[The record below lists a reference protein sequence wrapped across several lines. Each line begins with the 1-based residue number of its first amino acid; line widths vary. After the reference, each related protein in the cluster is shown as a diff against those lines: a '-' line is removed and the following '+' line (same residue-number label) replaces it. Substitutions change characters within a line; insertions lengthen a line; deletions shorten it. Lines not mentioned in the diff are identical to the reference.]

1 MLGPENVKQAILL
14 IDHGSRRDAAN
25 EQLRALA
32 EHLEHT
38 LRQGDDAAIVE
49 YAHMELCEPDIAA
62 GFARCVARG
71 ATSVIA
77 VPCMLS
83 RGRHVT
89 EDIPRLLRE
98 AAAASPEIELGFA
111 APLAEQPSFL
121 DVLREAA
128 ARAVV
133 LPR

>member
-1 MLGPENVKQAILL
+1 VKAILL
-14 IDHGSRRDAAN
+14 IDHGSRRAAAN

-32 EHLEHT
+32 ERLERS
-38 LRQGDDAAIVE
+38 LRQRDDDAIVE
-49 YAHMELCEPDIAA
+49 HAHMELSAPDVAA

-89 EDIPRLLRE
+89 EDLPRLVRE
-98 AAAASPEIELGFA
+98 AAARSPGVEVSFA

-128 ARAVV
+128 ASAVA
-133 LPR
+133 LP